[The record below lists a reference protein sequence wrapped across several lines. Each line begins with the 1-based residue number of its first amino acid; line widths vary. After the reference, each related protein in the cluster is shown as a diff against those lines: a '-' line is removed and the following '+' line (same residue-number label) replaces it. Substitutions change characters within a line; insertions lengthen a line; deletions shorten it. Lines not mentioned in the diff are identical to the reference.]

1 MAIQGK
7 FTYRGLDIEN
17 AYVRIDEV
25 HGGKLM
31 GWRGL
36 AKLYYSK
43 ETAAAPGTINA
54 FTEFEVATTEWH
66 ADVSPYPVLYVE
78 LKKLEQFKDFVDA

>member
-25 HGGKLM
+25 HGGKLL
-31 GWRGL
+31 GWRAL

-43 ETAAAPGTINA
+43 ETAAAPGTVNA
-54 FTEFEVATTEWH
+54 FTEFEVSIRDWQ
-66 ADVSPYPVLYVE
+66 ADVTPYPALYEE
-78 LKKLEQFKDFVDA
+78 LKKLDQFKDFVDA